1 MPRGKS
7 SNDGSVVSLWYKTS
21 SLIMTEKGSSY
32 SPPLETSEPPLITQD
47 YLAQF
52 LKYIK
57 QEIGSLRVDFKTCL
71 QDLQRDITEVGTR
84 VDDLEHTM
92 DSRMEDQKV
101 LIQLVMA
108 LENQYGELQAKQ
120 KALKMAIVETIF
132 ASAVF
137 HETQRKITFW
147 SSLET
152 YFVRP
157 GRREGPTTCLGP
169 RSLCLRQG

>member
-1 MPRGKS
+1 
-7 SNDGSVVSLWYKTS
+7 
-21 SLIMTEKGSSY
+21 MTDKGSSS
-32 SPPLETSEPPLITQD
+32 SPPQETSEPPLITQD
-47 YLAQF
+47 YMAQF
-52 LKYIK
+52 LNDIK

-92 DSRMEDQKV
+92 DSCTEDQKV

-108 LENQYGELQAKQ
+108 LKNQHGELQAKQ
-120 KALKMAIVETIF
+120 KALKMAVVETIF
-132 ASAVF
+132 ASTVF
-137 HETQRKITFW
+137 HGTQREMTFW

-157 GRREGPTTCLGP
+157 GRKGGPTTCLGP
-169 RSLCLRQG
+169 RSPYLRQG